1 MGPITFEIPNDFR
14 LGFENQS
21 RFRKGANVTI
31 PLYDRASEASRYI
44 LSKAKTRTPRV
55 AVVLGSGLGGVATAV
70 EDAVEIPYSE
80 IPHFVTSTVQGHDG
94 RLIVGSCAG
103 VDVVLMK
110 GRAHFYEGY
119 SMEEVTLP
127 VRVFGLMGIRS
138 LILTNAAGGA
148 APHLSTGSL
157 MAITDHINL
166 MGENPLRGPNDE
178 RFGPRF
184 PDMSGVYTPSYLEAA
199 HEVAR
204 EMGVVLLEGVY
215 MGLRGPT
222 YETPA
227 EIRMMRKLGADAV
240 GMSTVPEATVARH
253 CGMKVLA
260 ISCITNVAAGLS
272 SAEINHDE
280 VMSIGEQ
287 TGTQLS
293 ELIVRVL
300 PRIVSAD
307 S

>member
-1 MGPITFEIPNDFR
+1 
-14 LGFENQS
+14 L
-21 RFRKGANVTI
+21 TI
-31 PLYDRASEASRYI
+31 PLYDRASEASRYV
-44 LSKAKTRTPRV
+44 LTKAQSRTPRV
-55 AVVLGSGLGGVATAV
+55 AVVLGSGLGGVADAV
-70 EDAVEIPYSE
+70 EDAVEIPYGE
-80 IPHFVTSTVQGHDG
+80 IPHFVSSTVQGHDG
-94 RLIVGSCAG
+94 KLIIGSCAG

-110 GRAHFYEGY
+110 GRVHFYEGY

-127 VRVFGLMGIRS
+127 VRVFNIMGIRS

-148 APHLSTGSL
+148 APHLSIGAL

-166 MGENPLRGPNDE
+166 MGENPLRGLNDE

-184 PDMSGVYTPSYLEAA
+184 PDMTGVYTPAYLEAA
-199 HEVAR
+199 HDIAR
-204 EMGVVLLEGVY
+204 EIDVVLHEGVY

-253 CGMKVLA
+253 CGIKVLA
-260 ISCITNVAAGLS
+260 ISCITNVAAGMS

-280 VMSIGEQ
+280 VMTVGESA
-287 TGTQLS
+287 GKQLAQ
-293 ELIVRVL
+293 LIVQVI

>member
-1 MGPITFEIPNDFR
+1 MAI
-14 LGFENQS
+14 S
-21 RFRKGANVTI
+21 V
-31 PLYDRASEASRYI
+31 YDRASEAARYI
-44 LSKAKTRTPRV
+44 QAKAKSRTPRV
-55 AVVLGSGLGGVATAV
+55 AVVLGSGLGGVAEAV
-70 EDAVEIPYSE
+70 EDGVEIPYSE
-80 IPHFVTSTVQGHDG
+80 IPHFVLSTVQGHEG
-94 RLIVGSCAG
+94 KLIIGACGG

-110 GRAHFYEGY
+110 GRLHFYEGY

-127 VRVFGLMGIRS
+127 VRVFNVLGIRS

-148 APHLSTGSL
+148 APHLLSGSL

-166 MGENPLRGPNDE
+166 IGENPLRGPNDE

-184 PDMSGVYTPSYLEAA
+184 PDMTGVYTPSHLEAA
-199 HEVAR
+199 HETAR
-204 EMGVVLLEGVY
+204 ELGVVLHEGVY
-215 MGLRGPT
+215 MALRGPT

-253 CGMKVLA
+253 CGMRVLA

-280 VMSIGEQ
+280 VMTVGESA
-287 TGTQLS
+287 GKQLA
-293 ELIVRVL
+293 ELIVRVI
-300 PRIVSAD
+300 PRIVAAS